1 MCIPFWCLL
10 LVLLLLQS
18 ISPGKKQA
26 SQELQAIV
34 QLLLLWGLHTTQ
46 QMSCLLKPIAV
57 EKESKVD

>member
-1 MCIPFWCLL
+1 LL